1 MAAST
6 ITEPPIEVQLIA
18 DFACPWC
25 YLGLARFERARAMRP
40 ERAIEL
46 VWRPFFLNPGLP
58 PDGMDRTAYL
68 RAKFGAEAGR
78 VYGRIAESGRA
89 DGIRFAFERMRRTP
103 NTLQAHRLAL
113 HAAEHGRGEAM
124 IEALFRALFE
134 DGRDIGADDQ
144 LAELGQAVGLE
155 RDATTEFLAG
165 DALAADVVALH
176 QRAEKLGVR
185 GVPVFV
191 VDREQV
197 ISGAQPPEALV
208 GLFDLAHTGATTS
221 TTATV

>member
-1 MAAST
+1 
-6 ITEPPIEVQLIA
+6 
-18 DFACPWC
+18 
-25 YLGLARFERARAMRP
+25 
-40 ERAIEL
+40 
-46 VWRPFFLNPGLP
+46 
-58 PDGMDRTAYL
+58 
-68 RAKFGAEAGR
+68 
-78 VYGRIAESGRA
+78 
-89 DGIRFAFERMRRTP
+89 MRRTP

-208 GLFDLAHTGATTS
+208 GLFDLTHTS